1 MRLELSHIR
10 QPETEFYK
18 VFQPA
23 DLAGEDEEYR
33 VTAPV
38 DLRMVIHK
46 DHTRFRLVG
55 TVTTALE
62 LACSRCLEPFVM
74 PVDREFD
81 LRYLPATHPTTQ
93 SPRRGAPGG
102 AAEPES
108 DDDEET
114 EVEDDDVAVT
124 FYRDEQIDLNEL
136 LREQFYLA
144 LPMKPLCSEDCKGI
158 CPQCGTNRNTAPCDC
173 MPQWEDP
180 RLAGLKTLLDRP
192 TMPSPHRGDPKKRK
206 HDDA

>member
-10 QPETEFYK
+10 QPETEYQK

-23 DLAGEDEEYR
+23 DIADGDEEYR

-38 DLRMVIHK
+38 DLRMVIHQ
-46 DHTRFRLVG
+46 DQDRFRLVG
-55 TVTTALE
+55 TVKTELE
-62 LACSRCLEPFVM
+62 LNCSRCLEPFVL

-81 LRYLPATHPTTQ
+81 LRFLPA
-93 SPRRGAPGG
+93 G
-102 AAEPES
+102 AAEPEP

-136 LREQFYLA
+136 LREQFYLS
-144 LPMKPLCSEDCKGI
+144 LPMKPLCSEACKGI

-173 MPQWEDP
+173 SPQWVDP
-180 RLAGLKTLLDRP
+180 RLAGLKTLL
-192 TMPSPHRGDPKKRK
+192 KRN
-206 HDDA
+206 DDA

>member
-1 MRLELSHIR
+1 MRPGFCVMRLELSHIR
-10 QPETEFYK
+10 QPETEFHK

-23 DLAGEDEEYR
+23 ELVGGDEDFR

-38 DLRMVIHK
+38 DLQMVIHK
-46 DHTRFRLVG
+46 DHDRFRLVG
-55 TVTTALE
+55 TVKTALE

-81 LRYLPATHPTTQ
+81 LRYLPALLRQ
-93 SPRRGAPGG
+93 GSGGQAG
-102 AAEPES
+102 AAVAQPDE
-108 DDDEET
+108 DDEI

-173 MPQWEDP
+173 TPRWEDP
-180 RLAGLKTLLDRP
+180 RLAGLKTLLE
-192 TMPSPHRGDPKKRK
+192 KRK

>member
-10 QPETEFYK
+10 QPETEYYK

-23 DLAGEDEEYR
+23 DLQGGDEEYR

-38 DLRMVIHK
+38 ELRMVIHK
-46 DHTRFRLVG
+46 DSDRFRLVG
-55 TVTTALE
+55 TVKTELE
-62 LACSRCLEPFVM
+62 LQCSRCLEPFVL

-81 LRYLPATHPTTQ
+81 LRFLPA
-93 SPRRGAPGG
+93 GAG
-102 AAEPES
+102 EPAL

-144 LPMKPLCSEDCKGI
+144 LPMKPLHAEDCKGI
-158 CPQCGTNRNTAPCDC
+158 CPQCGTNRNINPCDC
-173 MPQWEDP
+173 SPHVKDP
-180 RLAGLKTLLDRP
+180 RLAGLKTLLKQAADG
-192 TMPSPHRGDPKKRK
+192 TDK
-206 HDDA
+206 D

>member
-1 MRLELSHIR
+1 MQIRVSEIPDEGLRLLD
-10 QPETEFYK
+10 
-18 VFQPA
+18 PA
-23 DLAGEDEEYR
+23 AIGAVYSEATWTLDA
-33 VTAPV
+33 V
-38 DLRMVIHK
+38 DL
-46 DHTRFRLVG
+46 
-55 TVTTALE
+55 TVERQGAKVAINGGFQATVH

-81 LRYLPATHPTTQ
+81 LRYLP
-93 SPRRGAPGG
+93 SG
-102 AAEPES
+102 AAEPEP

-144 LPMKPLCSEDCKGI
+144 LPMKPLCSEACKGI

-173 MPQWEDP
+173 NPQWADP
-180 RLAGLKTLLDRP
+180 RMAGLKTLL
-192 TMPSPHRGDPKKRK
+192 KRN
-206 HDDA
+206 DDA

>member
-10 QPETEFYK
+10 QPETDFAK

-23 DLAGEDEEYR
+23 DLAGGDEEYR

-46 DHTRFRLVG
+46 DHDRFRLVG
-55 TVTTALE
+55 SVKTSLE
-62 LACSRCLEPFVM
+62 LACSRCLEPFGM

-81 LRYLPATHPTTQ
+81 LRFLPAGASEPG
-93 SPRRGAPGG
+93 RGD
-102 AAEPES
+102 
-108 DDDEET
+108 DDDEL
-114 EVEDDDVAVT
+114 EVEEDDVSIT

-144 LPMKPLCSEDCKGI
+144 LPMKPLCADGCQGI
-158 CPQCGTNRNTAPCDC
+158 CPQCGANRNTTTCDC
-173 MPQWEDP
+173 QPHWEDP
-180 RLAGLKTLLDRP
+180 RLAGLKTLL
-192 TMPSPHRGDPKKRK
+192 TKKN
-206 HDDA
+206 DDA

>member
-23 DLAGEDEEYR
+23 DLASGDEEHR

-38 DLRMVIHK
+38 HLRMMIHK
-46 DHTRFRLVG
+46 DHDRFRLVG
-55 TVTTALE
+55 TVKTELE

-81 LRYLPATHPTTQ
+81 LRYLPA
-93 SPRRGAPGG
+93 R
-102 AAEPES
+102 AADPET

-114 EVEDDDVAVT
+114 EVEDDDVAIT
-124 FYRDEQIDLNEL
+124 FYRDEQIDLHEL

-144 LPMKPLCSEDCKGI
+144 LPMKPLCSEDCRGI
-158 CPQCGTNRNTAPCDC
+158 CPQCGTTRNTAPCEC
-173 MPQWEDP
+173 TPQWEDP
-180 RLAGLKTLLDRP
+180 RLAGLKMLLDRP
-192 TMPSPHRGDPKKRK
+192 TMQSPHRGDPKKRK